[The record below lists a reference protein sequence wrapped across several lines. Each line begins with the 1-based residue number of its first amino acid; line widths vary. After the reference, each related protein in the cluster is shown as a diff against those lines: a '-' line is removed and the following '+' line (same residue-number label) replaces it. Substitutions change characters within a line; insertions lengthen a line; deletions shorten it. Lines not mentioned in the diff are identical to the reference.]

1 MKFKAAIAYEVD
13 KPLIVEEV
21 EIDRPL
27 DVGQVLIKLHVSG
40 ICGAQLLEIKGHKG
54 NSKFMPHMMGH
65 EGSGTVVEI
74 GPGVT
79 TLRPDDS
86 VVAHWMVGEG
96 IEAPFPTYKCKG
108 IRIGGGKVTTFA
120 EYAIISENRLTK
132 VNSNT
137 NKDLGALLGC
147 GLTTGLGVV
156 NNECNVKFG
165 ESLMVIG
172 CGGVGLNLIQG
183 AKMNCC
189 YPIYAVDINNNKKD
203 IAIKLGA
210 THFINLSESKFSN
223 HLQDVD
229 IITDTVGSAEL
240 ISEAISLLS
249 NEGRYIMV
257 GHLPPNKTLE
267 IPNAVDMFF
276 GKGKLLR
283 ATQGGKTSPQ
293 EDIPRY
299 IKLAEAGLIDIDPL
313 ITHRTSL
320 HNINDAL
327 DLIRQ
332 SQAGRILIDL

>member
-13 KPLIVEEV
+13 KPLRVEKV
-21 EIDRPL
+21 EIDKSL
-27 DVGQVLIKLHVSG
+27 DVGQVLVKLDVSG
-40 ICGAQLLEIKGHKG
+40 ICGAQLLEIKGHK
-54 NSKFMPHMMGH
+54 NNAKFMPHMMGH

-79 TLRPDDS
+79 TLKPDDN

-96 IEAPFPTYKCKG
+96 IEASFPSYKCKG
-108 IRIGGGKVTTFA
+108 VRIGGGKVTTFA

-132 VNSNT
+132 VNSNA
-137 NKDLGALLGC
+137 NKDLCALLGC

-156 NNECNVKFG
+156 NNECSVKFG

-183 AKMNCC
+183 AKMNSC
-189 YPIYAVDINNNKKD
+189 YPIYAVDINDNKKD

-210 THFINLSESKFSN
+210 TYFINLSESKFSN

-240 ISEAISLLS
+240 ISEAISFLS

-283 ATQGGKTSPQ
+283 ATQGGKTCPQ

-320 HNINDAL
+320 DNINDAL

-332 SQAGRILIDL
+332 SQAGRVLIDL